1 MRKALLLIAPLALVA
16 AGCGGGSGGGS
27 GGGKQ
32 SHTVLQ
38 VSQIFYNAG
47 LPFTGI
53 VTGNPY
59 VTGQV
64 PFLPFALNKSTV
76 RFQVDAELSGS
87 DLNAHTGEVVWVF
100 DTDAHA
106 NAALKTVPLQ
116 KWGQGP
122 AHITRA
128 QFGNVIV
135 VASGFTGASKAKL
148 DQALSGL
155 K

>member
-1 MRKALLLIAPLALVA
+1 MRRLIVLLAGLGLIA
-16 AGCGGGSGGGS
+16 AGCGGSSSGGS
-27 GGGKQ
+27 GGKQ
-32 SHTVLQ
+32 SHSVLE
-38 VSQIFYNAG
+38 VSKIFYDAG

-116 KWGQGP
+116 RWGQGP
-122 AHITRA
+122 QTIVRG

-148 DQALSGL
+148 DEALSGL